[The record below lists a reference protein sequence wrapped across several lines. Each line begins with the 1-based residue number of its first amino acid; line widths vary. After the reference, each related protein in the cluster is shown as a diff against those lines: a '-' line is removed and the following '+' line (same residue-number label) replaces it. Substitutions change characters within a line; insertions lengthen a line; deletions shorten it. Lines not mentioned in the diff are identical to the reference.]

1 MANYT
6 LTSAINNFNGGPAN
20 DVFSGPGGGGDTL
33 RGNGG
38 HDRFRIESGQFGL
51 INGGGGN
58 DRITMSGALNN
69 SFDPG
74 LRIVGVEN
82 FYTNNTNHYGT
93 VAQFSSFT
101 KIIPLGGGTEFHIFL
116 QGAGGTLN
124 LSTKYTATQRLSVEA
139 ELATSRVVL
148 TGSNRG
154 DEFIGSDFNDA
165 INGGRG
171 NDRAYGGAGNDLLNG
186 SRGRDHL
193 YGDDGNDIF
202 LFNVAP
208 GSTNRDRIG
217 DFRPEDDTIRL
228 ENSVFTGLAA
238 GALAASRFKDIGV
251 GTQDANDRVLYNS
264 DDGRLYF
271 DRDGLGGSGPR
282 LIAVLDNFSGSIP
295 TVTAADIFIV

>member
-1 MANYT
+1 MTNYT
-6 LTSAINNFNGGPAN
+6 LTAAIDNFSGGFAN
-20 DVFSGPGGGGDTL
+20 DVFSGPGGGEDTL

-38 HDRFRIESGQFGL
+38 HDRFRIESSQIGL
-51 INGGGGN
+51 INGGAGN
-58 DRITMSGALNN
+58 DRITMSGTFNN

-124 LSTKYTATQRLSVEA
+124 LSTKYTATQKLSVEA

-148 TGSNRG
+148 VGSERG

-171 NDRAYGGAGNDLLNG
+171 NDRAYGGAGNDLING
-186 SRGRDHL
+186 SRGRDQL
-193 YGDDGNDIF
+193 YGDDGRDVF

-208 GSTNRDRIG
+208 GSANRDRIG

-228 ENSVFTGLAA
+228 ENSVFKGLATGWLAA
-238 GALAASRFKDIGV
+238 GRFKDIGT
-251 GTQDANDRVLYNS
+251 GTQDANDRVLYDS

-271 DRDGLGGSGPR
+271 DGDGLGGNGPK
-282 LIAVLDNFSGSIP
+282 LVAILDNFAGDIP
-295 TVTAADIFIV
+295 KLTAADLYIV